1 MNLSTGLFWTLIVL
15 LALAVLVFFIIRN
28 ASQHRKGVAALAEE
42 LGFTYERTSPEL
54 LEQFKDFRLFAPD
67 RYRSYQVAWNVL
79 KGTTGSATVWL
90 FDYYYK
96 SRGDSWSHNF
106 TICVLRSPDLK
117 LPYFR
122 LRHRF
127 LTEMVN
133 LSPAKKEVLPE
144 SHPTATEFGESEID
158 FPEDENFTKSFVL
171 RGKEE
176 VVRPLFDVDL
186 RQHLRPFG
194 DVWHTPAREIE
205 GNRDTLMLIRS
216 APIEAKDARELIQA
230 TTNLFTRF
238 AQRSESW

>member
-1 MNLSTGLFWTLIVL
+1 VNLSTGLFWTLIVL

-54 LEQFKDFRLFAPD
+54 LEEFKQFRLFAPD

-133 LSPAKKEVLPE
+133 LSPAKKKVLPG
-144 SHPTATEFGESEID
+144 FGESEID
-158 FPEDENFTKSFVL
+158 FPEDENFAKSFVL

-186 RQHLRPFG
+186 RQRLRPFG

-205 GNRDTLMLIRS
+205 GNCDTLMLISS

-230 TTNLFTRF
+230 TTNLFTLF
-238 AQRSESW
+238 AQRSESC